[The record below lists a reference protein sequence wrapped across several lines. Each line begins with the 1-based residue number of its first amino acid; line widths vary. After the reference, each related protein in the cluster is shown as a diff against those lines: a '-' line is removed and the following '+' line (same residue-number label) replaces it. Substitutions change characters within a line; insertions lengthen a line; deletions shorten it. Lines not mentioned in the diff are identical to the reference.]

1 MGFLLFRSLLLF
13 GMLLVLA
20 PWQAEAEQVEIYC
33 YQQRTGSQVDYFD
46 WQLTRGS
53 SLHLKTRQQL
63 ELTET
68 RFNSDLS
75 TLRWKIQNVDSQ
87 TDLTVDRA
95 GNTLVMQGV
104 FAGEIIN
111 KEVHI
116 DAAPWYQALSVS
128 LRQFTD
134 HDKETLHF
142 WSIRPDTLD
151 VHRLQVTRQ
160 KNTLIDIGNDSVS
173 TIQLKI
179 QPTGWRAPF
188 WSANYWLRENDGV
201 FVRYQGRSGPPGA
214 PETSILI
221 TDSGSTGPVK
231 PVKKSCEFQT
241 Q

>member
-1 MGFLLFRSLLLF
+1 MCFIFFRSLLLF
-13 GMLLVLA
+13 GMILVLA
-20 PWQAEAEQVEIYC
+20 PWEAEAEQVEIYR

-53 SLHLKTRQQL
+53 SLQLKTRQPL

-75 TLRWKIQNVDSQ
+75 TLSWKIQNVDSE
-87 TDLTVDRA
+87 TDLAVYRE
-95 GNTLVMQGV
+95 GNTLVMQGA
-104 FAGEIIN
+104 FAGQIIN
-111 KEVHI
+111 KEVQI

-128 LRQFTD
+128 LRQFTS
-134 HDKETLHF
+134 HDTETIHF
-142 WSIRPDTLD
+142 WSIRSDTLD

-160 KNTLIDIGNDSVS
+160 KNTVIDIGNDSVP

-201 FVRYQGRSGPPGA
+201 FVRYQGSSGPPGA
-214 PETSILI
+214 PETSIII
-221 TDSGSTGPVK
+221 TDSGSIGPVK
-231 PVKKSCEFQT
+231 PVKKKL
-241 Q
+241 